1 MVTRWELLRWTATSK
16 TNEVITQVGI
26 QPGWAVLR
34 CVNTSGELQVE
45 GGRSRF
51 QLFVAEANGTRLG
64 NCM

>member
-45 GGRSRF
+45 GGGAASSFLLLKRTERD
-51 QLFVAEANGTRLG
+51 
-64 NCM
+64 